1 MTSLASCLAQQHTL
15 KSGPKTDCIT
25 HFNHFGRRSTREIMF
40 SGNSQNDLTALGNA
54 SEAQAEKQHTA
65 RALPIL
71 AVTLAVIVGAVAY
84 TRM

>member
-1 MTSLASCLAQQHTL
+1 
-15 KSGPKTDCIT
+15 
-25 HFNHFGRRSTREIMF
+25 MF